1 MTRDDRIGERLARS
15 CFSVS
20 WRVLLRKSHSLF
32 TLVPLILALSLA
44 GVGAGSPGFTVDPPW
59 TTQKGLPE
67 SSVFSLLQTRDG
79 YLWVG
84 TGYGLA
90 RFDGIHFKTFD
101 QNGASALSNG
111 RIVQLFEDSDGK
123 LWIGTGT
130 AGIWLVDKEGQVT
143 NLVQAGR
150 GPNGRLVAII
160 EDPSRSIWFSTAT
173 RGLFRYRDGEVKS
186 MGGEC
191 NGLAADISGLVWVGI
206 RDIQRQTDDQ
216 KPKEKLLGLGPI
228 TPNPAPALQLAYDIP
243 IGTLDYLVPSRT
255 GGYWRL
261 ADNQVQKWQKD
272 RMERNLGPYRWGETR
287 ISSAC
292 EDGAGN
298 LFVGTHGG
306 GVFWLN
312 SESNTN
318 QLKLPS
324 SYIYSLCMDREG
336 SLWVGTDA
344 RGLIRVRKQVFAAL
358 EDLRGLATTSVC
370 ANKQGGL
377 WVGINN
383 GGVRYYEGEKRMR
396 TFGEKE
402 GLMDLY
408 VRSVFADRAGNV
420 WVGTISGK
428 LFKLEGDVFKQ
439 VENWP
444 GVETGVS
451 VIYEDRQGLVWFGT
465 EQGLFCN
472 EPRKTYSVREGLSSN
487 VIQALADDKA
497 GNLWIGTQAGLNLL
511 RSESLTSFHT
521 TNGLPAEDIGSL
533 YVDEDDVLW
542 VGTSSGLARFDGT
555 NWTRYPTKESGLI
568 SNPIGYITED
578 AEHFLWLGTMA
589 GLVRVNKSDLNNF
602 ARGSVRSVASRLY
615 GVEDGLP
622 DSECFGRSSQP
633 AAAIS
638 KGTLWFPTIQG
649 LVSVRPEEIHPNT
662 NRPPVRIE
670 DVKVEGQLQN
680 TNSLRSAPPSAV
692 TIYPSQ
698 EGLEINYASLNLSA
712 PERAR
717 FRHRLSPEDHNAV
730 WSEVG
735 NIRVAQ
741 YPTLPPG
748 QYRFEVTACNEDGI
762 WNETPSTLA
771 VNVLPPFWRKPW
783 FITVVAVCLL
793 GLVVSL
799 VHYASTQR
807 LQRQVGLLRQ
817 QEALEKER
825 ARIARDLHDQLGA
838 NLTQVAL
845 LGEMVETDKEAP
857 DEVESHAR
865 QISSTARET
874 TRALDEIV
882 WTVNPSND
890 TLDGLINYVCK
901 YAQEY
906 LALAGLRYR
915 LEVPSQLPAIP
926 ISPELRHNVFLAAKE
941 AVNNVVKHSK
951 ATSAWLRLHLE
962 PEQFILE
969 IEDDGRGLAKGDEK
983 KGRSGL
989 GNMRRRMEDI
999 NGRFE
1004 AGPGEQGGTRIRLLA
1019 PLRNPLS
1026 TTGTPATGQST

>member
-1 MTRDDRIGERLARS
+1 VEVVPARLERRFMGSGYSKSRDFGRS
-15 CFSVS
+15 GRSSIAVLTLS
-20 WRVLLRKSHSLF
+20 WLLLLCPHSR
-32 TLVPLILALSLA
+32 
-44 GVGAGSPGFTVDPPW
+44 AGSPGFTIDPPW

-101 QNGASALSNG
+101 QNDAPALSSG
-111 RIVQLFEDSDGK
+111 TISQLFEDSRGH
-123 LWIGTGT
+123 LWVGTWL
-130 AGIWLVDKEGQVT
+130 AGIWIVDKEGKIT
-143 NLVQAGR
+143 GLDQAGK
-150 GPNGRLVAII
+150 GPNARLVTII
-160 EDPSRSIWFSTAT
+160 EDPSGSIWFSTAT
-173 RGLFRYRDGEVKS
+173 HGLFRYRQGKLENLIN
-186 MGGEC
+186 EC
-191 NGLAADISGLVWVGI
+191 NGLAADSSGLVWVGV
-206 RDIQRQTDDQ
+206 RDNQ
-216 KPKEKLLGLGPI
+216 KQLEKLIGLGPI
-228 TPNPAPALQLAYDIP
+228 MQKPVPALQLAYEIP
-243 IGTLDYLVPSRT
+243 ISTLDHLLASRT

-261 ADNQVQKWQKD
+261 ANNQVQKWRKD
-272 RMERNLGPYRWGETR
+272 QVERNVGSYPWQTR
-287 ISSAC
+287 INAAC

-298 LFVGTHGG
+298 LIVGTHGS
-306 GVFWLN
+306 GVYWLS
-312 SESNTN
+312 SEG
-318 QLKLPS
+318 QFVHLEGLPS

-344 RGLIRVRKQVFAAL
+344 RGLNRVRKQVFDVL
-358 EDLRGLATTSVC
+358 EGLRGLAIISVC
-370 ANKQGGL
+370 ADKQGGL
-377 WVGINN
+377 WVGVNN
-383 GGVRYYEGEKRMR
+383 GGVNYYQGGMMLRK
-396 TFGEKE
+396 FGEKE
-402 GLMDLY
+402 GLQGIDLY
-408 VRSVFADRAGNV
+408 VRSVFADRSGHV
-420 WVGTISGK
+420 WAGTISGR
-428 LFKLEGDVFKQ
+428 LFKLEGDAFKQ
-439 VENWP
+439 VEYWP
-444 GVETGVS
+444 AVANGVS
-451 VIYEDRQGLVWFGT
+451 VIHEDRQGLLWFGT
-465 EQGLFCN
+465 EQGLICR
-472 EPRKTYSVREGLSSN
+472 EPRKSYGMRDGLSSN
-487 VIQALADDKA
+487 AIQALADDKA

-511 RSESLTSFHT
+511 RSERLTTFHT
-521 TNGLPAEDIGSL
+521 TNGLPGENIGSL
-533 YVDEDDVLW
+533 YVDDDDVLW
-542 VGTSSGLARFDGT
+542 VGTSGGLARFDGT
-555 NWTRYPTKESGLI
+555 NWTRYPKKSGLMN
-568 SNPIGYITED
+568 NPIGYLTED

-589 GLVRVNKSDLNNF
+589 GLVRVNKSDLNSF
-602 ARGSVRSVASRLY
+602 ARGSTGTVASRLY

-622 DSECFGRSSQP
+622 DSQCFAGSSQP
-633 AAAIS
+633 AVAVS
-638 KGTLWFPTIQG
+638 KGVLWFPTIQG

-670 DVKVEGQLQN
+670 DVKVQGVLQN

-692 TIYPSQ
+692 TIRPSE
-698 EGLEINYASLNLSA
+698 EGLEINYASLNLAA

-717 FRHRLSPEDHNAV
+717 FRHRLSLDGHDAV
-730 WSEVG
+730 WNEV

-748 QYRFEVTACNEDGI
+748 EYHFEVTACNEDGI
-762 WNETPSTLA
+762 WNETPSRLS
-771 VNVLPPFWRKPW
+771 VSVLPPFWRKPW
-783 FITVVAVCLL
+783 FITVLSVCLL
-793 GLVVSL
+793 GIVVSL

-845 LGEMVETDKEAP
+845 LGEMVETDKEVP

-951 ATSAWLRLHLE
+951 ATSAWLRLHLD

-1004 AGPGEQGGTRIRLLA
+1004 AGPGEQGGTRIRLVA

-1026 TTGTPATGQST
+1026 PPGTAGPEQKT

>member
-1 MTRDDRIGERLARS
+1 MTREARIAERSARS
-15 CFSVS
+15 WFSVR
-20 WRVLLRKSHSLF
+20 WCFRFRDLHSA
-32 TLVPLILALSLA
+32 TGLIAIVGLSFLSLINA
-44 GVGAGSPGFTVDPPW
+44 TGGLPIVDPPW

-101 QNGASALSNG
+101 QNGASALSSG
-111 RIVQLFEDSDGK
+111 IIVKLFEDSRDQ
-123 LWIGTGT
+123 LWVGTKM
-130 AGIWLVDKEGQVT
+130 AGIWIVDKEGKIT
-143 NLVQAGR
+143 SLHQAGK
-150 GPNGRLVAII
+150 GPNAQLVTII
-160 EDPSRSIWFSTAT
+160 EDPSGSVWFSTAT
-173 RGLFRYRDGEVKS
+173 HGLFRYREGELTNL
-186 MGGEC
+186 GNEC
-191 NGLAADISGLVWVGI
+191 NGLATDNSGYVWIGV
-206 RDIQRQTDDQ
+206 RDNQGR
-216 KPKEKLLGLGPI
+216 EKLIGLGPI
-228 TPNPAPALQLAYDIP
+228 ATNPVPGFQYAYEIP
-243 IGTLDYLVPSRT
+243 INSLDYLLASRN

-261 ADNQVQKWQKD
+261 ANRQIQKWQKD
-272 RMERNLGPYRWGETR
+272 RLERDFGSYPWNTAVL
-287 ISSAC
+287 AVC
-292 EDGAGN
+292 EDAAGG
-298 LFVGTHGG
+298 LIVGTYGS
-306 GVFWLN
+306 GVYWFN
-312 SESNTN
+312 SEG
-318 QLKLPS
+318 QFIRLDGLPS

-336 SLWVGTDA
+336 SLWIGTDA
-344 RGLIRVRKQVFAAL
+344 RGLNRVRKQVFDL
-358 EDLRGLATTSVC
+358 ESARGLVITSVC
-370 ANKQGGL
+370 ADQQGGL

-383 GGVRYYEGEKRMR
+383 GGVHYYQGDKMIRG
-396 TFGEKE
+396 FGEKE
-402 GLMDLY
+402 GHQGVDLY
-408 VRSVFADRAGNV
+408 VRSVLADRAGRI
-420 WVGTISGK
+420 WAGTISGR
-428 LFKLEGDVFKQ
+428 LFKLEGDVFKL
-439 VENWP
+439 VEVWP
-444 GVETGVS
+444 AVSTGVS
-451 VIYEDRQGLVWFGT
+451 VIFEDRQGRLWFGT
-465 EQGLFCN
+465 EQGLFCR
-472 EPRKTYSVREGLSSN
+472 EPEKSYSVRDGLSSN
-487 VIQALADDKA
+487 AIQALADDKA
-497 GNLWIGTQAGLNLL
+497 GNLWIGTQAGLNVL
-511 RSESLTSFHT
+511 RSGQFASFHT
-521 TNGLPAEDIGSL
+521 TNGLPSEDISSL

-542 VGTSSGLARFDGT
+542 VGTSSGLARFNGT
-555 NWTRYPTKESGLI
+555 NWTHYSKESGLI

-589 GLVRVNKSDLNNF
+589 GLVRVNKSDLNSF
-602 ARGSVRSVASRLY
+602 GRGAIRPVASRLY

-622 DSECFGRSSQP
+622 DSQCFGGSSQP
-633 AAAIS
+633 AAAVS
-638 KGTLWFPTIQG
+638 KGKLWFPTIQG
-649 LVSVRPEEIHPNT
+649 LVSVRPEQIHQNT

-670 DVKVEGQLQN
+670 DVKVQGVLQN
-680 TNSLRSAPPSAV
+680 TNSLRSGPPTAV
-692 TIYPSQ
+692 TIRPNQ
-698 EGLEINYASLNLSA
+698 EGLEINYASLNLAA

-717 FRHRLSPEDHNAV
+717 FRHRLGLLGHDAV
-730 WSEVG
+730 WAEAG
-735 NIRVAQ
+735 NVRVAQ

-748 QYRFEVTACNEDGI
+748 EYRFEVTACNEDGI
-762 WNETPSTLA
+762 WNETPSRLA
-771 VNVLPPFWRKPW
+771 VTVLPPFWRKPW
-783 FITVVAVCLL
+783 FITVVSLCLL
-793 GLVVSL
+793 GIVVSL

-807 LQRQVGLLRQ
+807 LQRQVGFLQ
-817 QEALEKER
+817 QKEALEKER

-845 LGEMVETDKEAP
+845 LGEMVETDKEVP

-962 PEQFILE
+962 AEQFTLE
-969 IEDDGRGLAKGDEK
+969 IEDDGRGLTQGDEK

-1004 AGPGEQGGTRIRLLA
+1004 AGPGEQGGTRIRLVV
-1019 PLRNPLS
+1019 PLLQTPS
-1026 TTGTPATGQST
+1026 TLETPIESQKT